1 MNVLTTTISK
11 NLTLAFQLV
20 QQHITIQI
28 LLDNVLDVITI
39 ALYVQAPVSMSVH
52 LVFHLI
58 IFITILVMIYALKL
72 HTTPFSF
79 LGYQYVKIAL
89 VIAKHAQ
96 ALKLHNVQNVL
107 LDII

>member
-72 HTTPFSF
+72 HTTPNKIR
-79 LGYQYVKIAL
+79 YQYVKIAL